1 MKKKLCLLVALI
13 LSFSVASC
21 QRLNAR
27 VKLREANDL
36 YVQERYAEALKTYV
50 AVRKIDPSFPDVD
63 RLIGYCNIALY
74 KPEDTTPA
82 NEKYADTA
90 ILELQTYLK
99 KRPNDE
105 VTREAL
111 INLFLNANRTSQAI
125 DYFRNY
131 LKDHPADLNAV
142 KSIATLYAKQG
153 NFNEALN
160 WYQKITLL
168 DGQNPEAFYTYGVVL
183 YEKVAKNPPEDMNER
198 LAYIEKGKGALQ
210 RASEL
215 RADYFEAVVYMNLL
229 FREQAKVELDPI
241 KQQELIAQAETWRN
255 KAVAINKARKKT

>member
-1 MKKKLCLLVALI
+1 MKKKLCLVVALI
-13 LSFSVASC
+13 LSFSAGAC

-36 YVQERYAEALKTYV
+36 YVQERYADALKTYEQ
-50 AVRKIDPSFPDVD
+50 VRKIDPSFPDVD
-63 RLIGYCNIALY
+63 RLIGYSNIALY

-90 ILELQTYLK
+90 IQELQRYLK

-105 VTREAL
+105 VAREAL

-153 NFNEALN
+153 DFAEALN

-168 DGQNPEAFYTYGVVL
+168 DAQNPEAFYTYGVVL

-198 LAYIEKGKGALQ
+198 LAYIEKGKVALQ
-210 RASEL
+210 KASQL
-215 RADYFEAVVYMNLL
+215 RPDYFEAVVYMNLL

-241 KQQELIAQAETWRN
+241 KQQELMAQAETWRN